1 MSLWVIWGHPNKVT
15 SNLYDVDRIVIF
27 ISLIFQAPLIE
38 SAATLQESL
47 LYTEYK
53 SLGFVVIRWLI
64 PGIYGLKNLQQQ
76 SKTIYVIEWNAS
88 TEFHPPHHLSDRLLQ
103 RDHLNV
109 WFFANKCT
117 RVRRKRGLL
126 SSLER
131 CDPSS
136 RRPDCHWSIQSG
148 SNGDSRLHRCRLLTL
163 VDSIDSF
170 INPYLRVI
178 FLFCLF
184 VCSFFLTPTLG
195 SDNLCHDTRFFCSPL
210 WWERGLCCSRIR
222 GIIQMSNCN
231 GKGISK

>member
-184 VCSFFLTPTLG
+184 VCSFFLTPRLVLITSAMIPG
-195 SDNLCHDTRFFCSPL
+195 SFVPPC
-210 WWERGLCCSRIR
+210 G
-222 GIIQMSNCN
+222 
-231 GKGISK
+231 GKGGCVVPGLEE